1 MITVTS
7 HLCRFC
13 NTQLNQVFVDLGM
26 SPLANSFLSSD
37 MLDLKESFYPL
48 QTFVCDNCFL
58 VQLEEFE
65 SPENIFSDYAYFS
78 SYSESWLKHAEN
90 YVDMIMN
97 RFRFDSNSFVIE
109 IASNDGYLLQ
119 YFKKRNIPILGIEP
133 AANIAKVAEEK
144 EIPTLIKF
152 FGVKTANDLSRTG
165 KKSDLILGNNVLAHV
180 PNLNDFVEG
189 LKILLKDN
197 GIITMEFPHLLQLM
211 QQNQFDTIY
220 HEHFSYFSLLTVK
233 KIFNHHGL
241 EVFDVEKI
249 STHGGSLR
257 VYVKHSGN
265 RSQIITENVG
275 KLLLEEKEFGLD
287 KISTYKDF
295 QKKIDSVKH
304 NIQNFFLNAKKNG
317 KKIICYGAPAKGNTL
332 LNYCKIGPDVIQ
344 FTVDRSSYKQ
354 GMYLPGTHI
363 PIMSPEEICDAR
375 PDYLVILPWN
385 LKDEIMTQMRY
396 IRNWDGKFVTL
407 IPEVN
412 IYS

>member
-1 MITVTS
+1 MP

-37 MLDLKESFYPL
+37 RLDLKEPFYPL

-97 RFRFDSNSFVIE
+97 RFRFDSNSLVIE

-133 AANIAKVAEEK
+133 ATNIAKVAEEK
-144 EIPTLIKF
+144 GIPTLVKF
-152 FGVKTANDLSRTG
+152 FGVKTANDLSGTG

-189 LKILLKDN
+189 LKILLRDN
-197 GIITMEFPHLLQLM
+197 GIITLEFPHLLQLM

-233 KIFNHHGL
+233 KIFNYHGL

-257 VYVKHSGN
+257 VYAKHSGN

-275 KLLLEEKEFGLD
+275 KLLLEEKESGLD
-287 KISTYKDF
+287 KISIYKDF
-295 QKKIDSVKH
+295 QRKIDSVKH
-304 NIQNFFLNAKKNG
+304 NIQNFFLNAKKNE
-317 KKIICYGAPAKGNTL
+317 KKIVCYGAPAKGNTL
-332 LNYCKIGPDVIQ
+332 LNYCNIGLDVIQ
-344 FTVDRSSYKQ
+344 FTVDRNPYKQ
-354 GMYLPGTHI
+354 GLYLPGTHI
-363 PIMSPEEICDAR
+363 PIMSPEKIRDAR

-385 LKDEIMTQMRY
+385 LKDEIMAQMKY

>member
-1 MITVTS
+1 MTS

-78 SYSESWLKHAEN
+78 SYSESWLKHAKN
-90 YVDMIMN
+90 YVNMIMN

-144 EIPTLIKF
+144 EIPTLVKF

-257 VYVKHSGN
+257 VYVKHSEN

-275 KLLLEEKEFGLD
+275 KLLLEEKKFGLD

-354 GMYLPGTHI
+354 GLYLPGTHI
-363 PIMSPEEICDAR
+363 PIMSPEEIRYAR

-385 LKDEIMTQMRY
+385 LKDEIMTQMEY

>member
-1 MITVTS
+1 MTS

-78 SYSESWLKHAEN
+78 SYSESWLKHAKN
-90 YVDMIMN
+90 YVNMIMN

-144 EIPTLIKF
+144 EIPTLVKF

-354 GMYLPGTHI
+354 GLYLPGTHI
-363 PIMSPEEICDAR
+363 PIMSPEEIRYAR

-385 LKDEIMTQMRY
+385 LKDEIMTQMEY

-412 IYS
+412 IYL